1 MDIHFMESFNMPLYI
16 RDESV
21 NTLADKVVKTTG
33 IKNKTEAV
41 RLGLISILEKKK
53 KEKSLLEHVYELQA
67 QAKLIGE
74 PDPNFNMKKFT
85 DEMWDDS

>member
-1 MDIHFMESFNMPLYI
+1 MPLYI
-16 RDESV
+16 RDETV
-21 NTLADKVVKTTG
+21 NILAEKVVKTTG
-33 IKNKTEAV
+33 VKNKTEAV
-41 RLGLISILEKKK
+41 RQGLNSLLDAKK

-74 PDPNFNMKKFT
+74 PDPNFDMKKFT

>member
-1 MDIHFMESFNMPLYI
+1 MPLYI

-21 NTLADKVVKTTG
+21 NSLVEKVIKATG
-33 IKNKTEAV
+33 AKNKTEAV
-41 RLGLISILEKKK
+41 RLGLNCLLDAKK

-74 PDPNFNMKKFT
+74 PDPNFDMKKFT

>member
-1 MDIHFMESFNMPLYI
+1 MPLYI

>member
-1 MDIHFMESFNMPLYI
+1 MPLYI

-41 RLGLISILEKKK
+41 RLGLISLLEKKK

-74 PDPNFNMKKFT
+74 PDPNFDMKKFT

>member
-1 MDIHFMESFNMPLYI
+1 MPLYI

-74 PDPNFNMKKFT
+74 PDPNFDMKKFT